1 MGAPMICDAVVVGA
15 GHAGCE
21 AARVL
26 ALKGLHTILATENLE
41 AVARQSCNPSIG
53 GVGKGHLVRELDA
66 LGGLM
71 AKAADATGIHF
82 RILNASK
89 GPAVQGL
96 RCQSD
101 RNAYHRT
108 VKAILEA
115 TPNLRLLEGR
125 VEAIALA
132 GGSISGVRLSDGRTI
147 RARVVVVTA
156 GTFLNGLMHVGE
168 RKAPGGRLGEFSA
181 VGLSESLAR
190 LNLPLHRFKTGTPP
204 RLLRSSIHWERLK
217 AQPGDEAPEPFSL
230 QSDPYPVLVQRD
242 CHLARTTPETARII
256 RDNLHRS
263 PLFSGEIRG
272 RGPRYCPSIED
283 KVVRFPH
290 HETHQIFLEP
300 DGVDSDEVYPNGIST
315 SLPMDVQESLVHSI
329 PGLEDAIILKHGY
342 AVEYDYVD
350 PRSLAP
356 TLACKS
362 LPGLYL
368 AGQVNGTTGYEEA
381 AALGFWAGL
390 NAARHLKGEPPFLPG
405 RESSYLSVLVDDLV
419 TRGVTEPYRM
429 FTSRAEYRLLL
440 DRHTAYRRL
449 TPLIEA
455 DGLLEG
461 KELLQISR
469 REALVEDLKVRLNR
483 SALENGGR
491 TYTLQQILSRPKTRT
506 ADLGAFDPAFSGVGR
521 AVALYLESEVKN
533 EGYRDRERAQVRRT
547 EEARRLRIPP
557 QFDYREVCGLSAEM
571 VERFEAVR
579 PETLDQA
586 GRIPGVTAAALTIMR
601 LVLEQ
606 RKRSRSEGQDPNLP
620 GPAF

>member
-1 MGAPMICDAVVVGA
+1 MSADLICDAVVVGA

-26 ALKGLHTILATENLE
+26 ALKGLTTVLATESLA

-71 AKAADATGIHF
+71 AKVADATGIHF

-101 RNAYHRT
+101 RIAYHRT
-108 VKAILEA
+108 ARSLLEA
-115 TPNLRLLEGR
+115 TRNLQLLEGR
-125 VEAIALA
+125 VESVTLA
-132 GGSISGVRLSDGRTI
+132 EGRACGVAFSDGRTV
-147 RARVVVVTA
+147 RAKVVVVTA

-168 RKAPGGRLGEFSA
+168 EKTPGGRLGEFSA
-181 VGLSESLAR
+181 TGLSESLAR
-190 LNLPLHRFKTGTPP
+190 LNLPLRRFKTGTPP
-204 RLLRSSIHWERLK
+204 RLSRVSICWDRLK
-217 AQPGDEAPEPFSL
+217 AQSGDESPEPFSL
-230 QSDPYPVLVQRD
+230 QSHPYPVLPQMP

-256 RDNLHRS
+256 RENLDRS
-263 PLFSGEIRG
+263 PLFSGTIKG

-283 KVVRFPH
+283 KIVRFPH

-300 DGVDSDEVYPNGIST
+300 DGLDSDEVYPNGIST
-315 SLPMDVQESLVHSI
+315 SLPADVQESVVRSI
-329 PGLEDAIILKHGY
+329 PGLEEAVLLKTGY

-350 PRSLAP
+350 PRSLDA

-362 LPGLYL
+362 IPGLYL

-381 AALGFWAGL
+381 ALGFWAGL
-390 NAARHLKGEPPFLPG
+390 NAARRLKGEPPFLPG
-405 RESSYLSVLVDDLV
+405 RESCYMAVLVDDLV

-449 TPLIEA
+449 TPFVAE
-455 DGLLEG
+455 DGLLREE
-461 KELLQISR
+461 ELQEIAR
-469 REALVEDLKVRLNR
+469 REALVEALKTRLKRYVAGPDGR
-483 SALENGGR
+483 SSS
-491 TYTLQQILSRPKTRT
+491 LQQLLSRPAMRV
-506 ADLGAFDPAFSGVGR
+506 ADLGPFDSAYSGVER

-547 EEARRLRIPP
+547 EEARRLKIPP
-557 QFDYREVCGLSAEM
+557 RFDYREVCGLSAEM

-606 RKRSRSEGQDPNLP
+606 RKRSRSEGRNPDLP
-620 GPAF
+620 GPAV